1 MRLFLVR
8 HGQTPSNVIGA
19 LDTAVP
25 GPSLTELGRQQAAA
39 VGELLAAEP
48 IAAVYA
54 SSQQRAQ
61 ETASPLARHRAVSI
75 EVRDGLREVTAGEL
89 EMLTD
94 RASVIEYIE
103 TCMAWADGELDLRMR
118 GGENGHEAFGRFNGV
133 IDEIVRSG
141 HDSAALVSH
150 GAMLRAWAGYSVRN
164 LDRRYVSDRPLTNT
178 GVVVLNG
185 DGSEWVAESW
195 LGAAVTVQPGE
206 AAFDGAAGEPAPSS
220 AAN

>member
-25 GPSLTELGRQQAAA
+25 GPSLTELGHQQAAA
-39 VGELLAAEP
+39 VGQMLAAEP

-61 ETASPLARHRAVSI
+61 ETAAPLARHRALNV
-75 EVRDGLREVTAGEL
+75 EVRDGLREITAGEL
-89 EMLTD
+89 EMLSD

-118 GGENGHEAFGRFNGV
+118 GGENGHEVFGRFGEV
-133 IDEIVRSG
+133 IDEIANAG
-141 HDSAALVSH
+141 HESAALVSH
-150 GAMLRAWAGYSVRN
+150 GAMLRAWAGYAVQN
-164 LDRRYVSDRPLTNT
+164 LDRRFVSDRPLTNT
-178 GVVVLNG
+178 GVVVISG
-185 DGSEWVAESW
+185 DPSEWLAESW

-206 AAFDGAAGEPAPSS
+206 AAFDGAAGEPATSTS
-220 AAN
+220 GR